1 MKSTDMNNIK
11 NMKIRKSAT
20 GLFAIVALLAVSF
33 SGCKKELPG
42 AGSIP
47 DNTPPTAD
55 FSWSQL
61 SSSNFLEVTFS
72 NKSTSAT
79 DYFWDFG
86 DGTNSIGFEPV
97 HVFPKEGTYT
107 VTLTATDKLGV
118 SDTKEMEILL
128 EEPAAY
134 VPPILENSF
143 EDGQLTGGT
152 GDGRDSWRNSDLGGV
167 IQITSSPVNTGSQAA
182 KLTGDPG
189 DKRIG
194 YQLLTVTENTVY
206 DVKFFYTMKSSPAG
220 FVTVAILDGPATSH
234 ADALTKI
241 IGATTVN
248 DQNDPNAYV
257 QETVSFY
264 SGNNTE
270 VAIYFFN
277 DGTVES
283 RLDDFSIDVGAGP
296 IPPVASFSYTQDTSD
311 YRTVS
316 FMNLSANADSYIWD
330 FGDGNMSTDMSPT
343 HTYTA
348 DSNYT
353 VTLTANNMGGGS
365 AMTSMIIPVNAP
377 ATIAI
382 NNPSFDDEPV
392 RDDNRIA
399 WRNVALETDAD
410 NVFGSS
416 DYMLQTSTT
425 ARTGNYSG
433 KLPTAENSSK
443 PRRWLYQ
450 AIQVN
455 PNTNYEISGWIRNKN
470 TNVGS
475 TVTFE
480 IYDAPFNDATVIGN
494 TGNII
499 QSEDYDAGTGHDTDT
514 WTEAK
519 ITFNSGNSTEVVL
532 FITNDFTLTTTDS
545 ESFFD
550 DFTITEL

>member
-1 MKSTDMNNIK
+1 MKNTSV
-11 NMKIRKSAT
+11 IR
-20 GLFAIVALLAVSF
+20 GLLAMILLLGLSF

-47 DNTPPTAD
+47 DATPPTAD

-61 SSSNFLEVTFS
+61 SSSNYLEVTFS

-86 DGTNSIGFEPV
+86 DGTSSIALEPV
-97 HVFPKEGTYT
+97 HIFPKEGTYT
-107 VTLTATDKLGV
+107 IKLTATDKLGV
-118 SDTKEMEILL
+118 SDTKEVEIKL

-134 VPPILENSF
+134 IPPILENSF

-206 DVKFFYTMKSSPAG
+206 DVKFFYTMLSSPAG
-220 FVTVAILDGPATSH
+220 FLTVSILDGPATSH
-234 ADALTKI
+234 ADALSKI
-241 IGATTVN
+241 IGSVTVN
-248 DQNDPNAYV
+248 NQNDPSTYV

-264 SGNNTE
+264 SGSNTE

-277 DGTVES
+277 DGSVET
-283 RLDDFSIDVGAGP
+283 RLDDFSIDLGAGP

-316 FMNLSANADSYIWD
+316 FMNLSANADSYIWN

-353 VTLTANNMGGGS
+353 VTLTANNTGGGS
-365 AMTSMIIPVNAP
+365 AMTSMIIPVHAP
-377 ATIAI
+377 ATVAI

-399 WRNVALETDAD
+399 WRNTALETDAD

-425 ARTGNYSG
+425 SRTGSYAG

-470 TNVGS
+470 ANVGS
-475 TVTFE
+475 TITFA

-494 TGNII
+494 SSNII
-499 QSEDYDAGTGHDTDT
+499 KSEDYDSSTGHDTNV

-532 FITNDFTLTTTDS
+532 FITNDYTLTATDS

-550 DFTITEL
+550 DFLITEL